1 MLNLCYQGTE
11 EEWSYRQQR
20 RKEMEVSK
28 KRDEDRKEGIEE
40 KKRKRKKEKGY
51 AQNMENGKYIRK
63 MFTEE
68 ESKEETKIGNNH
80 TRRKGRKS
88 KERRMRRE
96 TNTKN

>member
-1 MLNLCYQGTE
+1 
-11 EEWSYRQQR
+11 
-20 RKEMEVSK
+20 
-28 KRDEDRKEGIEE
+28 
-40 KKRKRKKEKGY
+40 
-51 AQNMENGKYIRK
+51 MENGKYIRK